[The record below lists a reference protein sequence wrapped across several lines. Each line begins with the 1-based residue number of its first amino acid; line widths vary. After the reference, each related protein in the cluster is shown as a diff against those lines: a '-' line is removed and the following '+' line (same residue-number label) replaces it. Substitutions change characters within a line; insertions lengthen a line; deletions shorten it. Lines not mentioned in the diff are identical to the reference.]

1 MFLYGSVLDAIQR
14 ERPQKYVDVSVH
26 LEESVLQLPRKSM
39 KKQSAEFQIPRTSM

>member
-1 MFLYGSVLDAIQR
+1 MFLYSSVLDAKQS

-26 LEESVLQLPRKSM
+26 LEEPILQLPRKYM